1 MTIDEILFEQYLL
14 GREHEAMFQRGE
26 KREVG
31 GEIAKAK
38 KLILEKLNERHAQG
52 VRIGKSIARKEAS
65 KEVCKAPECKLDTPE
80 PSVELIKWG

>member
-26 KREVG
+26 KREVD

-52 VRIGKSIARKEAS
+52 VRIGKSIARKEAL
-65 KEVCKAPECKLDTPE
+65 KAACVAPENRLDSPE
-80 PSVELIKWG
+80 PSVEIRR